1 MPTITP
7 YEATLLSYLARHT
20 NVPPAQRR
28 RLMAKLTGEA
38 LKVAKELESKQRVG
52 GRVSRAMRTAR
63 GLRSWAK
70 TNDRLAFKT
79 AGVGV

>member
-7 YEATLLSYLARHT
+7 YEATLLSYLARHRDI
-20 NVPPAQRR
+20 PPAQRR

-38 LKVAKELESKQRVG
+38 LKVAKELESNQPSRT
-52 GRVSRAMRTAR
+52 RISRAMRTAR

-70 TNDRLAFKT
+70 TNDRLVFKR
-79 AGVGV
+79 AAVGI